1 MAKNLVKTLIFTVVA
16 PGTITVAVPYWLLG
30 AGARAG
36 GPWWVIG
43 LLLIALG
50 ALLYAWCAWEFAV
63 AGRGT
68 PAPIDPPKVLVARG
82 LYRVVRNPMY
92 VGVVLVLSGES
103 LVFGSWALL
112 RYAVLVWLCFHLFV
126 VLYEEPALRRKFGA
140 SYEEYCRR
148 VWRWTPR
155 LPPRWRTD
163 RDDESI

>member
-1 MAKNLVKTLIFTVVA
+1 V
-16 PGTITVAVPYWLLG
+16 
-30 AGARAG
+30 
-36 GPWWVIG
+36 
-43 LLLIALG
+43 LLIASG
-50 ALLYAWCAWEFAV
+50 AAFYLWCAWEFAA
-63 AGRGT
+63 AGLGT

-92 VGVVLVLSGES
+92 VGVLLVLLGES

-140 SYEEYCRR
+140 SYEGYRKR

-155 LPPRWRTD
+155 LPPRGRTD
-163 RDDESI
+163 RDAKSN